1 MEHVPV
7 FFLSFTEII
16 VLFYFSLFFERSVSR
31 SPSPEENRMKH
42 KDSGALGHL
51 CTRVPI

>member
-16 VLFYFSLFFERSVSR
+16 VRFYLFKEASVDLPPQR
-31 SPSPEENRMKH
+31 KM
-42 KDSGALGHL
+42 G
-51 CTRVPI
+51 